1 MKKLLALILCVMMFV
16 SVIPTMAFAET
27 ATATDI
33 TPKDADGYASSIA
46 AAKADPTSKATLESA
61 AAYKKQVEKMIEN
74 TKKNVAT
81 AYGILA
87 MDQVVYSSAKSM
99 DDVIVNLVDQIA
111 DQLLGKTLPYVNAGK
126 KIDGKALDT
135 FKTNQKKALRGLVED
150 IVIDELKD
158 TSKYIDKDNK
168 IDPVKYGQAFA
179 NAVNKALNN
188 KDFQAGYQA
197 VATFFALA
205 NVADSIKSQL
215 ETQRDEFKAS
225 IDSEF
230 DAKFRERYTRL
241 ADDYVD
247 TLAEAGAK
255 AFTDAELPWVGFA
268 APAIGAW
275 S

>member
-1 MKKLLALILCVMMFV
+1 MKKLLALILCVMLFV
-16 SVIPTMAFAET
+16 SVIPTAAFAAT

-33 TPKDADGYASSIA
+33 TPVDAAGYASSIA

-99 DDVIVNLVDQIA
+99 DDVVVGLVDQIA
-111 DQLLGKTLPYVNAGK
+111 DQLVGK
-126 KIDGKALDT
+126 KFAYVKPDGTTITGKDVDAFKKTEKA
-135 FKTNQKKALRGLVED
+135 ALRKIVED

-215 ETQRDEFKAS
+215 EDQRDEFKAS
-225 IDSEF
+225 IDTSF
-230 DAKFRERYTRL
+230 DKDFAKNYDKL
-241 ADDYVD
+241 AQSYID
-247 TLAEAGAK
+247 TLAEAGGFDK
-255 AFTDAELPWVGFA
+255 GNLPWA
-268 APAIGAW
+268 AFDTPAIGAW

>member
-16 SVIPTMAFAET
+16 SVIPTMAFAAD
-27 ATATDI
+27 ATPA
-33 TPKDADGYASSIA
+33 DAEGYASSIA

-99 DDVIVNLVDQIA
+99 DDVVVGLVDQIA
-111 DQLLGKTLPYVNAGK
+111 DQLVGK
-126 KIDGKALDT
+126 KFAYVKPDGTTITGKDVDAFKKTEKA
-135 FKTNQKKALRGLVED
+135 ALRKIVED

-225 IDSEF
+225 IDTSF
-230 DAKFRERYTRL
+230 DKDFAKNYEAL
-241 ADDYVD
+241 AKSYVD
-247 TLAEAGAK
+247 TLAEAG
-255 AFTDAELPWVGFA
+255 GFA
-268 APAIGAW
+268 ADNLPWAAFDTPAIGAW